1 MNQTTT
7 IAYIMSV
14 MTLVVCAACGS
25 HKKPAT
31 QRQQPAER
39 QYENNVLQQVRA
51 QVEGVECAGCVEDVL
66 AQLKKIPGVQMAVFN
81 GRYDACEQGYFSFY
95 FPSADTF
102 DVQAMNAKLAA
113 DGFCMKLI

>member
-1 MNQTTT
+1 MHQTTT
-7 IAYIMSV
+7 IAYIVSV
-14 MTLVVCAACGS
+14 VTLVVCAACSS

-31 QRQQPAER
+31 RQQPVEH
-39 QYENNVLQQVRA
+39 QYENNILQQVRA

-81 GRYDACEQGYFSFY
+81 GRYDVCEQGYFSFY

-102 DVQAMNAKLAA
+102 DVAALNAKLAA